1 MDFLKKATLG
11 FQMLFTAFGA
21 LVLVPLLTGMDSNVA
36 LFSAGVGTLL
46 FQLLTKRQIPVFLG
60 SSFAFIP
67 AIIFGTKTWGL
78 PATMSG
84 LAAAGLLYLLLGLLI
99 KIKGNNFLER
109 LLPPM
114 ITGPIIMLIGLILA
128 PVAVNM
134 AMGKA
139 GDASIQLMDP
149 SKSYL
154 LAFVTLGAT
163 AFASIWG
170 KGFLRLSSILFGLS
184 IGYVLSILIGVV
196 DFSPVAQAS
205 ILSVPNFV
213 LPIFNLEAI
222 LFIVPIAI
230 APAIE
235 HYGDISAISSVTG
248 KDFTKEPGLHRS
260 LMGDGIATMFA
271 GLVGGPPNTT
281 YSEVT
286 GAVALTKS
294 FNPAI
299 MTFAAVSAIILSFV
313 GKLGA
318 FLQTIP
324 VAVMGGLLILL
335 FGNIIV
341 IGLGLLTKSKDD
353 IHDPRNMAI
362 MSIMFICGIGGMT
375 LQAGNFSLKGV
386 GLASILGLIL
396 NLILPKTTQSRS

>member
-1 MDFLKKATLG
+1 MGHFKEVVLG
-11 FQMLFTAFGA
+11 LQMLFTAFGA
-21 LVLVPLLTGMDSNVA
+21 LVLVPLLTGLNSNVA

-46 FQLLTKRQIPVFLG
+46 FQAVTKRSIPVFLG

-67 AIIFGTKTWGL
+67 AIIYGSKTWG
-78 PATMSG
+78 PAATMSG
-84 LAAAGLLYLLLGLLI
+84 LAAAGVLYLLLGFLI
-99 KIKGNNFLER
+99 KLKGNEFLEK

-139 GDASIQLMDP
+139 GDASVQLMDP
-149 SKSYL
+149 TKSYI

-170 KGFLRLSSILFGLS
+170 RGFLKLSSILFGLGV
-184 IGYVLSILIGVV
+184 GYLLAIIMGVV
-196 DFSPVAQAS
+196 NFEAVGEAAFF
-205 ILSVPNFV
+205 SVPKFI
-213 LPIFNLEAI
+213 LPEFNLEAI

-235 HYGDISAISSVTG
+235 HYGDISAISNVTG
-248 KDFTKEPGLHRS
+248 KDFSKEPGLHRS
-260 LMGDGIATMFA
+260 MMGDGLATLFA
-271 GLVGGPPNTT
+271 GLIGGPPNTT

-286 GAVALTKS
+286 GAVALTKA
-294 FNPAI
+294 FNPKI
-299 MTFAAVSAIILSFV
+299 MTFAAISAIVLSFI

-341 IGLGLLTKSKDD
+341 IGLGLLHKTKEDLY
-353 IHDPRNMAI
+353 DPRNMAI
-362 MSIMFICGIGGMT
+362 MSIMLISGIGGMS

-386 GLASILGLIL
+386 GLASILGLVL
-396 NLILPKTTQSRS
+396 NLVLPKSRT

>member
-1 MDFLKKATLG
+1 MEILKKTTLG
-11 FQMLFTAFGA
+11 LQMLFTAFGA

-78 PATMSG
+78 PATLSG
-84 LAAAGLLYLLLGLLI
+84 LAAAGLLYLALGGLI
-99 KIKGNNFLER
+99 KLKGNDFLEK

-134 AMGKA
+134 AMGMA
-139 GDASIQLMDP
+139 GDGSAQLMNP
-149 SKSYL
+149 TKSYI
-154 LAFVTLGAT
+154 LAFATLAAT
-163 AFASIWG
+163 ATASIWG
-170 KGFLRLSSILFGLS
+170 TGFLRLSSILFGLS
-184 IGYVLSILIGVV
+184 FGYCLALVLGVV
-196 DFSPVAQAS
+196 NFAPVGEAAFFQ
-205 ILSVPNFV
+205 VPNFV
-213 LPIFNLEAI
+213 LPEFNWEAI
-222 LFIVPIAI
+222 VFIVPIAI

-235 HYGDISAISSVTG
+235 HYGDISAISNVTG
-248 KDFTKEPGLHRS
+248 KDFAKEPGLHRS
-260 LMGDGIATMFA
+260 MMGDGLATLFA
-271 GLVGGPPNTT
+271 GFVGGPPNTT

-286 GAVALTKS
+286 GAVALTKN
-294 FNPAI
+294 FNPVI
-299 MTFAAVSAIILSFV
+299 MTFAACCAIVLSFV

-318 FLQTIP
+318 ILQTIP

-341 IGLGLLTKSKDD
+341 IGLGLLHRSKEDL
-353 IHDPRNMAI
+353 HCPRNMAI
-362 MSIMFICGIGGMT
+362 MSIMLICGIGGMT
-375 LQAGNFSLKGV
+375 VSAGNFALKGV
-386 GLASILGLIL
+386 GLASVLGLVL
-396 NLILPKTTQSRS
+396 NLILPKVKKHPE

>member
-1 MDFLKKATLG
+1 MEFLKKTTLG
-11 FQMLFTAFGA
+11 LQMLFTAFGA

-46 FQLLTKRQIPVFLG
+46 FQVMTKRQIPVFLG

-84 LAAAGLLYLLLGLLI
+84 LAAAGLLYLLLGMLI
-99 KIKGNNFLER
+99 KVKGNDFLEK

-139 GDASIQLMDP
+139 GDASVQLMDP
-149 SKSYL
+149 TKSYI

-170 KGFLRLSSILFGLS
+170 RGFLRLSSILFGLGV
-184 IGYVLSILIGVV
+184 GYILAIILGVV
-196 DFSPVAQAS
+196 NFDAVGQAAF
-205 ILSVPNFV
+205 ISVPNFV
-213 LPIFNLEAI
+213 LPVFNLEAI

-235 HYGDISAISSVTG
+235 HYGDISAISNVTG
-248 KDFTKEPGLHRS
+248 KDFAKEPGLHRS

-271 GLVGGPPNTT
+271 GFVGGPPNTT

-286 GAVALTKS
+286 GAVALTKA
-294 FNPAI
+294 FNPSI
-299 MTFAAVSAIILSFV
+299 MTFAAVSAIVLSFV

-341 IGLGLLTKSKDD
+341 IGLGLLHKTKEDL
-353 IHDPRNMAI
+353 HDPRNMAI
-362 MSIMFICGIGGMT
+362 MSIMLICGIGGMT
-375 LQAGNFSLKGV
+375 LEAGNFSLKGV
-386 GLASILGLIL
+386 GLASLLGLVL
-396 NLILPKTTQSRS
+396 NLVLPKSRN